1 MSEVIFGLGSN
12 LNNPVIQLQTA
23 VDNLGRY
30 FSLRRVSSIYKSQSL
45 LKDNQDD
52 YYNIAVL
59 AETDKSPQEI
69 LSITQSIEKNMGR
82 VKFKK
87 WGERVIDIDIIDYNR
102 EIIED
107 DNLQIPHNQMI
118 YRSFVLNPL
127 KDIIPEYIHPVLK
140 LSVQDMINNLEDDY
154 NIIIYQNKFILLYI
168 L

>member
-12 LNNPVIQLQTA
+12 LNNPVMQLQTA

-30 FSLRRVSSIYKSQSL
+30 FELQRVSSIYKSQSL

-59 AETDKSPQEI
+59 AETDKFPQEI

-82 VKFKK
+82 VKLKK

-102 EIIED
+102 DIIKY
-107 DNLQIPHNQMI
+107 DNLQIPHSQMI
-118 YRSFVLNPL
+118 YRSFVLKPL
-127 KDIIPEYIHPVLK
+127 KDIMPEYIHPVLN
-140 LSVQDMINNLEDDY
+140 LSVQDMINSLKDDY
-154 NIIIYQNKFILLYI
+154 NITVCQNKFVFL
-168 L
+168 